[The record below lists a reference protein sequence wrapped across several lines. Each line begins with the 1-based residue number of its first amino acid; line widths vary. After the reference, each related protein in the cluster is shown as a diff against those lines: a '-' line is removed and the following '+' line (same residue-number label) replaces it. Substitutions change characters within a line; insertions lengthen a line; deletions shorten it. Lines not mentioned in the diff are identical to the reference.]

1 MSYTISSCD
10 QHLCWIKLKLKRSH
24 VPIRQIKHGTYRS
37 FDMIVD
43 LSKRGKSTTYKK
55 RPNLNAVLVI
65 AVVIERAYVHKYN

>member
-1 MSYTISSCD
+1 
-10 QHLCWIKLKLKRSH
+10 
-24 VPIRQIKHGTYRS
+24 
-37 FDMIVD
+37 MIVD